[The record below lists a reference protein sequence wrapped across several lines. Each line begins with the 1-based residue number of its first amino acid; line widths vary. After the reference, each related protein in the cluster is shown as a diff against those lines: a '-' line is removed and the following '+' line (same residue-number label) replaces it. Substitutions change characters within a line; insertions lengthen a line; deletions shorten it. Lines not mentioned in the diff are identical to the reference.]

1 MLHRE
6 VEECD
11 REREL
16 DRAPH
21 NEKTEHLEML
31 LFELWRPTENSF
43 QCLYNLNFHSLSV
56 SSVSIVCN
64 DDYDVG
70 ESKDCFNEV
79 VLKVNKPFPKIS

>member
-11 REREL
+11 REHEL

-31 LFELWRPTENSF
+31 LFELRQPTENSF
-43 QCLYNLNFHSLSV
+43 QCLYNLNFYSLSV
-56 SSVSIVCN
+56 T
-64 DDYDVG
+64 
-70 ESKDCFNEV
+70 SKCFNC
-79 VLKVNKPFPKIS
+79 LP